1 MKTYTFVKINGK
13 DFPIKFGFNS
23 LRKYSDAT
31 NTSLSDLD
39 KLGSQ
44 MTLNEALLLIYYGL
58 EDGYRAA
65 KQPCE
70 ITIDDLSDLIDED
83 FDALTKCMEIL
94 GEQMHNRN
102 KRSKGKK

>member
-13 DFPIKFGFNS
+13 DFPIKFGFNA

-58 EDGYRAA
+58 EDGYRAS

-83 FDALTKCMEIL
+83 FDALSNCMGIL
-94 GEQMHNRN
+94 AEQMHNRN
-102 KRSKGKK
+102 KKKKGKK